1 MDNCI
6 IQTGT
11 MRRKDR
17 ELSSPEEI
25 FSVIDQCKVVR
36 VAFPQ
41 EDVPYL
47 VPLNFGYHREG
58 EKLTLYFHGAFEGR
72 KMELLRNRP
81 RVSFEMDCGH
91 ELTGKDTACSY
102 GFLFQSVI
110 GWGTA
115 EIVEGEAEKI
125 LGLERL
131 MFHQTGREF
140 SITPKEAASVAVFR
154 IQVESLTGKARRS
167 F

>member
-1 MDNCI
+1 M
-6 IQTGT
+6 
-11 MRRKDR
+11 
-17 ELSSPEEI
+17 
-25 FSVIDQCKVVR
+25 
-36 VAFPQ
+36 AFPQ

>member
-1 MDNCI
+1 
-6 IQTGT
+6 
-11 MRRKDR
+11 MRRKN
-17 ELSSPEEI
+17 LEEKDI
-25 FSVIDQCKVVR
+25 NVIEDILKECKVCR
-36 VAFPQ
+36 ISLCC
-41 EDVPYL
+41 DGVPYI
-47 VPLNFGYHREG
+47 VPMNFGYEIK
-58 EKLTLYFHGAFEGR
+58 ENNLTLYFHSALEGR
-72 KMELLRNRP
+72 KTDGIKKGET
-81 RVSFEMDCGH
+81 VCFEMDCGH

-115 EIVEGEAEKI
+115 EIVEEEAEKI

-131 MFHQTGREF
+131 MLHQTGREF